1 MVPEELTSNSDRG
14 FKKALH
20 PQGFTIDDT
29 QTQLLYV
36 LLQMRRIE
44 TCQQGLRFM
53 DIKRYGI
60 KIAHLLDGENP
71 LYFESGDLRGALQ
84 LPTDVIESGL
94 EPNPRKN

>member
-1 MVPEELTSNSDRG
+1 
-14 FKKALH
+14 
-20 PQGFTIDDT
+20 
-29 QTQLLYV
+29 
-36 LLQMRRIE
+36 
-44 TCQQGLRFM
+44 M